1 MMQELR
7 RKWKGWILVPAIL
20 LGLAIGVTVYVVNNP
35 GGTMAARMLTYPSIF
50 RYLREHIL
58 MVLVSCLLAIVAGV
72 PIGIML
78 TRPRFRTIGR
88 VVENIVNVGQTI
100 PSLAILAL
108 FFTFLGRGFNTAV
121 FALWLYSILPILR
134 NTYAG
139 IMSIQPGI
147 IEAAHGMGMT
157 PVHVLGR
164 IELPLAYPVI
174 MAGVRTAVV
183 INVGTATLATFI
195 GAGGLGDLIVTGI
208 SVGRPIIIF
217 TGAALSA
224 ILAILLDHIL
234 GQIEERLVGS

>member
-20 LGLAIGVTVYVVNNP
+20 IALAIGLTIYVVNNP
-35 GGTMAARMLTYPSIF
+35 GGTMAARMLTYPHIF
-50 RYLREHIL
+50 RYFREHIM
-58 MVLVSCLLAIVAGV
+58 MVFVSCLLAIGAGV

-78 TRPRFRTIGR
+78 TRPRFRLAGR
-88 VVENIVNVGQTI
+88 IVENIVNVGQTV

-108 FFTFLGRGFNTAV
+108 FYAFLGRGFNTAV

-157 PVHVLGR
+157 PIHVLRR

-217 TGAALSA
+217 TGAFLSA
-224 ILAILLDHIL
+224 VLAVLLDHIL
-234 GQIEERLVGS
+234 GQVEERLVGS